1 MNMKEARI
9 ICAAAALC
17 LLFSLTA
24 CGENSTV
31 PAVTTSAAP
40 APETTAASST
50 AEDSGSDFEVTVTPL
65 TGTEYDTADCIPADL
80 KPGDTV
86 TGEITWCEGP
96 VAYFQQG
103 MSSGIMYNKLQFYAL
118 DINDIYVLYA
128 APNNSGTAGSLSLLA
143 SQVDSFAESYR
154 EDMTEEELDKIK
166 PWQISQINGR
176 AEPIPQELKDVFAEW
191 YGAGFESGCQ
201 PELYLVDS
209 EVK

>member
-1 MNMKEARI
+1 MNMKKARI

-17 LLFSLTA
+17 LLSSLTA
-24 CGENSTV
+24 CGESSTV

-86 TGEITWCEGP
+86 TGEITWCSGP

-103 MSSGIMYNKLQFYAL
+103 MSSGIMINTLQFYAVT
-118 DINDIYVLYA
+118 INDICVLYA
-128 APNNSGTAGSLSLLA
+128 VPNNSGTAGSLGLLA
-143 SQVDSFAESYR
+143 SQVENFVNSYR
-154 EDMTEEELDKIK
+154 EDMTDEELQKIK
-166 PWQISQINGR
+166 PWQITQINSR
-176 AEPIPQELKDVFAEW
+176 AEPIPQELRDIFAEW
-191 YGAGFESGCQ
+191 YGTGFEAECQ
-201 PELYLVDS
+201 TALYLVDS
-209 EVK
+209 DVK